1 MLFSCDSYK
10 TWASMSPSGREV
22 AGEGHKT
29 DVSFPFSPPDA
40 SALLEVVGN
49 IGGRGTEGMSLVSSQ
64 DNALSHIHTL
74 LPCLNSVVP

>member
-1 MLFSCDSYK
+1 
-10 TWASMSPSGREV
+10 MSPSGRDV
-22 AGEGHKT
+22 AGEGHET

-64 DNALSHIHTL
+64 DNALSHIHTSPL
-74 LPCLNSVVP
+74 SKLSCALNVPYI